1 MMNASFLCAFLMIR
15 TKWPV
20 RCDLEEGA
28 VYIGDDL
35 RLTFS
40 TTLVR
45 VAEREFGADRHYWAP
60 RCAIYSGEREYLLD
74 RLTTIVEEG
83 TYVCRLH

>member
-1 MMNASFLCAFLMIR
+1 MNVSFLGALLMVR
-15 TKWPV
+15 TDWPI
-20 RCDLEEGA
+20 RCDVQEQA

-35 RLTFS
+35 RLTC
-40 TTLVR
+40 TTTMVR